1 MTSKNWKFKKI
12 LIVSLSSLIFLN
24 GCGMLPDSFSMSAP
38 KQQYN
43 KAYDSN
49 ADLRSTEE
57 RLNSLEQEANDWK
70 QAKPAI
76 NRLTE
81 LESDLSFIIEQI
93 ERIET
98 GPKIEN
104 INTHVSRINEDKK
117 GAPELVS
124 LMESTQINTNLP
136 SSLQPKE
143 QKFSQA
149 RADMQPNI
157 QNNKFS
163 SSNSNADSPSRRVVT
178 FNANQIEGNSNVDVR
193 AAAPLAKFRGL
204 NEVSSFEA
212 QQDCALSDIKSGKGY
227 AIHLASFKNKAIAVN
242 TLKKFYNENSQI
254 VCGKMPII
262 KDVVVKEQSFY
273 SLRLGPY
280 LDKKD
285 AEKSCR
291 QVREY
296 QSYCGITNFEG
307 GEVKI

>member
-1 MTSKNWKFKKI
+1 
-12 LIVSLSSLIFLN
+12 
-24 GCGMLPDSFSMSAP
+24 MLPDSFSMSPP
-38 KQQYN
+38 KQQY
-43 KAYDSN
+43 KSVYDAN

-93 ERIET
+93 EKIET

-104 INTHVSRINEDKK
+104 INAHLARINEGPK
-117 GAPELVS
+117 GAPELFS
-124 LMESTQINTNLP
+124 LLESNKTNTDRP
-136 SSLQPKE
+136 STSQPKR
-143 QKFSQA
+143 QQIPQV

-157 QNNKFS
+157 QNSKFS
-163 SSNSNADSPSRRVVT
+163 SSNSTTDSSSRRVLT
-178 FNANQIEGNSNVDVR
+178 NNANQFEGNSNVDVQ
-193 AAAPLAKFRGL
+193 AAAPLAKFQDL
-204 NEVSSFEA
+204 NEVSSLGVH
-212 QQDCALSDIKSGKGY
+212 QDCSLSDIEIGKGY
-227 AIHLASFKNKAIAVN
+227 AIHLASFKNKAIAVD

-262 KDVVVKEQSFY
+262 EDVVVKSQSFY

-285 AEKSCR
+285 AEKSCQ
-291 QVREY
+291 QVRES